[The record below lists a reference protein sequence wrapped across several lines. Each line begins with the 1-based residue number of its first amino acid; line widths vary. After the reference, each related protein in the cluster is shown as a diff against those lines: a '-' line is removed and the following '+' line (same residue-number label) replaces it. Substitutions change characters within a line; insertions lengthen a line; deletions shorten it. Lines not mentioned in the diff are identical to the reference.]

1 MENHGNR
8 AKGKRWQ
15 SVIARRLEAL
25 QAMEKVA
32 DALIT
37 EALTG
42 NIAAIKEIGDRID
55 GKSVQGVEVSTPDGI
70 EITKIERH
78 IVDQAEPAKLVHSAD

>member
-8 AKGKRWQ
+8 AKGKRWK

-55 GKSVQGVEVSTPDGI
+55 GKSVQGVDIGLQDDNPIVSLLAGM
-70 EITKIERH
+70 K
-78 IVDQAEPAKLVHSAD
+78 AKSLPVKDD

>member
-37 EALTG
+37 EAITG

-55 GKSVQGVEVSTPDGI
+55 GKSVQGVDIGLQDDNPIMSLLAGM
-70 EITKIERH
+70 K
-78 IVDQAEPAKLVHSAD
+78 AKTLPVKDD